1 MITYSKVDIGST
13 TYMQQVALP
22 IDNIEYYVSMRGS
35 TTYKQ
40 YAICHELV
48 HYDF

>member
-22 IDNIEYYVSMRGS
+22 IDNI
-35 TTYKQ
+35 
-40 YAICHELV
+40 
-48 HYDF
+48 